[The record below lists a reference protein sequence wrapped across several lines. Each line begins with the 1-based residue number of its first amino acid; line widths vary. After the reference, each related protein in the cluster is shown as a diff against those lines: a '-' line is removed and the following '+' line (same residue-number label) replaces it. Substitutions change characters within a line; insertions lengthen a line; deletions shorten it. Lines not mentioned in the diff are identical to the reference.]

1 MSFCLD
7 IARVSKS
14 FNRAKKAL
22 NGWKGREAGAYCDS
36 VVDRG
41 KAIDIGGLDFEN
53 RTRSGHLVGGE
64 CSHYCAILFLLSFM
78 TLAVSDNYKVRW

>member
-22 NGWKGREAGAYCDS
+22 NGREGREAGAYCDS
-36 VVDRG
+36 VVDRR
-41 KAIDIGGLDFEN
+41 E
-53 RTRSGHLVGGE
+53 
-64 CSHYCAILFLLSFM
+64 
-78 TLAVSDNYKVRW
+78 TLGV